1 MFSVKISAE
10 EKKHKLTKSS
20 IFIREMLGYNPLF
33 YGINFFNCYIDC
45 TTLSMYLV
53 FKKPIYDKNYN
64 NVKFELQNN
73 PNFISYV
80 CNEVYEIFNLKIPE
94 KYEEDFLKF
103 LKGRYSEMS
112 DNYKED
118 LSSLHLHASKI
129 SYKQIQDIVYPTKE
143 KQQSLARLLDVPSLP
158 NNEIFDRPDLDEEVF
173 DIDKFI

>member
-45 TTLSMYLV
+45 TTISMYLV
-53 FKKPIYDKNYN
+53 FKKPIFDKNYN
-64 NVKFELQNN
+64 NVKFELQVD
-73 PNFISYV
+73 PYFIEYIN
-80 CNEVYEIFNLKIPE
+80 NEVYEIFNLKIPE

-103 LKGRYSEMS
+103 LKGKYSEMS
-112 DNYKED
+112 NLYKENIAR
-118 LSSLHLHASKI
+118 LHLHASKI
-129 SYKQIQDIVYPTKE
+129 SYKQICEILYPSKE
-143 KQQSLARLLDVPSLP
+143 KQQSLAKLLDVPSLP

-173 DIDKFI
+173 DINKFI